1 MRDDEPIPMDMD
13 EAFDKHIDI
22 CEADDYADDTI
33 YAHRSRLGMFL
44 DWLDEETS
52 VEETTDLNRRHFQ
65 DYRIHRKKEVNKVTL
80 KSDMDTIR
88 VFVRNMEDYGAISP
102 GLHEYVRSPSLEGDE
117 GQRSDHLP
125 VERGETILEN
135 LRQYRWASVEH
146 VLTELILNTGMRIG
160 AAHSLDEDDFLEEEK
175 ALRLRHRPDSG
186 TTLKNKSK
194 GERTVAIAD
203 VVCDAIRDYLDNP
216 ERPDDPED
224 EYGRKPLLASPSGG
238 RYHKN
243 TLRNFIYAVTRPC
256 VTEGGCPHEDYEPE
270 SCQAAQN
277 NNDACKCPSSKAPH
291 ALRSGALTR
300 QIKNE
305 VPKSLI
311 SDRAD
316 VSEGVLDDHYAELS
330 EEEQME
336 LRRRWFD
343 EEYSQGSA

>member
-1 MRDDEPIPMDMD
+1 MTDDELIPMDMD
-13 EAFDKHIDI
+13 AALDKHIDM
-22 CEADDYADDTI
+22 CEAEGYADETI
-33 YAHRSRLGMFL
+33 YAHKSRLGMFV
-44 DWLDEETS
+44 DWLDEETD
-52 VEETTDLNRRHFQ
+52 VDDTTDIRRRILQ
-65 DYRIHRKKEVNKVTL
+65 DYRIHRKKEINKVTL

-88 VFVRNMEDYGAISP
+88 VFIRNLEDYEAVSP

-125 VERGETILEN
+125 VERGDEILEN
-135 LRQYRWASVEH
+135 LRQYRWASAEH

-160 AAHSLDEDDFLEEEK
+160 AAHSLDEGDFLAEKK
-175 ALRLRHRPDSG
+175 ALDLNHRSESG
-186 TTLKNKSK
+186 TTLKNKSD
-194 GERTVAIAD
+194 GERKVGIAD
-203 VVCDAIRDYLDNP
+203 VVVDAISDYLSHP
-216 ERPDDPED
+216 ERPNDTED
-224 EYGRKPLLASPSGG
+224 EYGRKPLLASPNGG

-256 VTEGGCPHEDYEPE
+256 VTENGCPHEDYDPE
-270 SCQAAQN
+270 TCQAAQN

-305 VPKSLI
+305 IPKSLI

-316 VSEGVLDDHYAELS
+316 VSEGVLMDHYSELS

-336 LRRRWFD
+336 LRRDWFD
-343 EEYSQGSA
+343 DEYGSSA

>member
-1 MRDDEPIPMDMD
+1 MMDNEPIPLPID
-13 EAFDKHIDI
+13 EAIKKHIDM
-22 CEADDYADDTI
+22 CEADDYSEATI
-33 YAHRSRLGMFL
+33 YAHRSRLGMFIR
-44 DWLDEETS
+44 WLQKNG
-52 VEETTDLNRRHFQ
+52 VEETTDVTRRHLQ
-65 DYRIHRKKEVNKVTL
+65 DYRILRKGEVNKVTL

-88 VFVRNMEDYGAISP
+88 VFIRNMEDYDAIRS
-102 GLHEYVRSPSLEGDE
+102 GLHEHVRSPSLKGDE

-125 VERGETILEN
+125 VERADEILEN
-135 LRQYRWASVEH
+135 MRQYRWASVEH
-146 VLTELILNTGMRIG
+146 VLTELLLNTGMRIG
-160 AAHSLDEDDFLEEEK
+160 AAHSLDEDDFLEEKK
-175 ALRLRHRPDSG
+175 ALRLRHRPESD
-186 TTLKNKSK
+186 TTLKNGKG

-203 VVCDAIRDYLDNP
+203 VVCESIADYLQNP
-216 ERPDDPED
+216 KRPDEPED
-224 EYGRKPLLASPSGG
+224 EYGRTPLLASPAGG

-256 VTEGGCPHEDYEPE
+256 VTEGVCPHEDYEPDT
-270 SCQAAQN
+270 CQAAKN

-316 VSEGVLDDHYAELS
+316 VSEKILDEHYAELT

-336 LRRRWFD
+336 LRRQWFD